1 MLSVGGAAVVLSTL
15 DDINGRQQLPPS
27 AAHTTREA
35 TRRALLRTAREL
47 FDEVGY
53 ERATTREIGER
64 AGVDPALIAR
74 YFECKEGLFLAA
86 IAEPAAGEEE
96 IDGDPHALVE
106 LLLRHWDERG
116 HSPISRALASPTLSD
131 EVRDQARTAIRE
143 RVLSPAVKELRS
155 RGTPSSPKLK
165 AEILVALALGIAM
178 TRSNGTLEALARAP
192 LDDVIEALAPILNAI
207 EE

>member
-1 MLSVGGAAVVLSTL
+1 MTLTAGNSTTVRRPH
-15 DDINGRQQLPPS
+15 DS
-27 AAHTTREA
+27 EA

-155 RGTPSSPKLK
+155 HDAKQPKLM

-178 TRSNGTLEALARAP
+178 TRSNGTLEALAGAP
-192 LDDVIEALAPILNAI
+192 LDDVIEALTPILDAI

>member
-1 MLSVGGAAVVLSTL
+1 MTLTAGNSTTVRRPH
-15 DDINGRQQLPPS
+15 DS
-27 AAHTTREA
+27 EA

-116 HSPISRALASPTLSD
+116 HSPISRALASPTLAD

-143 RVLSPAVKELRS
+143 RVLTPAAKELRS
-155 RGTPSSPKLK
+155 RDAEQPKLK

-178 TRSNGTLEALARAP
+178 TRSNGKLEALAGAP
-192 LDDVIEALAPILNAI
+192 LDDVIEALTPILDAI

>member
-1 MLSVGGAAVVLSTL
+1 M
-15 DDINGRQQLPPS
+15 
-27 AAHTTREA
+27 
-35 TRRALLRTAREL
+35 RTAREL

-155 RGTPSSPKLK
+155 RDAEQPKLK

>member
-1 MLSVGGAAVVLSTL
+1 MTLTAGNSTTVRRPH
-15 DDINGRQQLPPS
+15 DS
-27 AAHTTREA
+27 EA

-143 RVLSPAVKELRS
+143 RVLTPAVKELRS
-155 RGTPSSPKLK
+155 RDAEQPKLK

-178 TRSNGTLEALARAP
+178 TRSNGTLEALAKAP
-192 LDDVIEALAPILNAI
+192 LDDVIETLAPILNAI